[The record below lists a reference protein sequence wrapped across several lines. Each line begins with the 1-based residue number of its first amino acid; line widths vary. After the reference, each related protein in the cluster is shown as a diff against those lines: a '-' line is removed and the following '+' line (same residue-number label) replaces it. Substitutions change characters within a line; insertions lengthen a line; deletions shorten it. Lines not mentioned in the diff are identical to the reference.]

1 LQEITIFAP
10 ENLKKVVI
18 MRVKEVLK
26 EKGLTQ
32 PELAE
37 KLGVSVSAVKQMVG
51 ADSVTTA
58 TLEKIAAAIDV
69 PVWQFFISPDDLANQ
84 VGGNSFCCPHCGKP
98 LKIMAG

>member
-1 LQEITIFAP
+1 
-10 ENLKKVVI
+10 

-69 PVWQFFISPDDLANQ
+69 PVWQFFISPDDLAKET
-84 VGGNSFCCPHCGKP
+84 GGNTLRCPHCGKP
-98 LKIMAG
+98 LKITGA

>member
-1 LQEITIFAP
+1 
-10 ENLKKVVI
+10 

-69 PVWQFFISPDDLANQ
+69 PVWQFFISPDDLAKDLAHQDN
-84 VGGNSFCCPHCGKP
+84 VLSCPHCGKP
-98 LKIMAG
+98 LKIIGA